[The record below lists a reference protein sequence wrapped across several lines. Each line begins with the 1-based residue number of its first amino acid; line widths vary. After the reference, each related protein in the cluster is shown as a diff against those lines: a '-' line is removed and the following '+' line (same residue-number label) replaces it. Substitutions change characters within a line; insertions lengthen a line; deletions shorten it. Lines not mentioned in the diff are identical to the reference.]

1 MFSLIT
7 PSKLIPPFQT
17 PSSSPRPNPHRMRTI
32 STAQRTPPPP
42 PPPGGEVYQPFR
54 PPPSPLPSQYRSLGP
69 ADRLEI
75 LRNRLGLWHEYAP
88 LIPALTMDGFTP
100 PSIEEA
106 TGISGVEQNRIVVAA
121 KVRESLISSK
131 FDDNL
136 IAYFDLG
143 GAEILYELRLLSAA
157 QRVAVARHVVDHR
170 LDTKAAVELARAMK
184 DFPRRRG
191 DPGWSSFS
199 AASPSDCLAFTH
211 YRLSREAISPSDGVA
226 SLERALEA
234 AETEAAKEQVREEL
248 ERRSRRGVAAAKE
261 EEVVE
266 ESYRVPVVRLMY
278 GEVAEATA
286 VLVMP
291 VCSGEEEV
299 AAAPENCKSEGVFG
313 VVEAEK
319 GWRRWV
325 VLPLWEPVAAA
336 AVGGGV
342 VVVEFADSRVMP
354 WRMRTAEMEERV
366 MAVVDRK
373 VKVAEAEDGFYL
385 IGGGD
390 DGLRVERGKRLVGVG
405 VLGRVVLVVRPPRD
419 DDLNDQLADED
430 WD

>member
-1 MFSLIT
+1 MGFFSFAGRVLFA
-7 PSKLIPPFQT
+7 SVFLLSAYLEF
-17 PSSSPRPNPHRMRTI
+17 NEFGVD
-32 STAQRTPPPP
+32 
-42 PPPGGEVYQPFR
+42 GGPAAKAFAPKFNQFKNHVTTFSGFPVPEVD
-54 PPPSPLPSQYRSLGP
+54 YRSLGP

-75 LRNRLGLWHEYAP
+75 LRNRIGLWHEYAP
-88 LIPALTMDGFTP
+88 LIPALTLDGFTP

-121 KVRESLISSK
+121 KVRDSLISSK
-131 FDDNL
+131 LDDNL
-136 IAYFDLG
+136 LAYFDLG

-157 QRVAVARHVVDHR
+157 QRVAAARHVVDHR
-170 LDTKAAVELARAMK
+170 LDSKAAVELARAMK

-211 YRLSREAISPSDGVA
+211 YRLSREAISPSDSIA

-248 ERRSRRGVAAAKE
+248 ERRSRGVAAAKE
-261 EEVVE
+261 EEVE
-266 ESYRVPVVRLMY
+266 ESYKVPVVRLMY

-299 AAAPENCKSEGVFG
+299 VAAPENCKSEGVFG

-354 WRMRTAEMEERV
+354 WRMRTADMEDRV
-366 MAVVDRK
+366 LVVVDRK

-390 DGLRVERGKRLVGVG
+390 DGLRVERGKRLVGVEGMG